1 MKRLIYSK
9 LLAWKQAPKHKPLIV
24 LGARQVGKT
33 YILKEFGVSEF
44 ESMVYVNC
52 HRDSFATQLFRDL
65 DTTRIVKELERY
77 FDIVIVPGK
86 TLLVFDEIQ
95 EVANG
100 IASLKYFCEDLPDLH
115 VAVAG
120 SLLGISIRENES
132 YPVGKVQT
140 IHMYP
145 MSFIEFLMARG
156 KRGMVETLSELDWSM
171 MNAQHEMFIE
181 MLREYFFVGG
191 MPEAVADY
199 CQNQNTST
207 VRQIQSEILDAYQR
221 DMSKHT
227 KSMVQRIRMVWDS
240 IPAQLARENKK
251 FVFGAVR
258 KGGRAADFE
267 LALQWLSEAGIV
279 APVCRAKSVSLPLK
293 FYSDNSAFK
302 IYMLDCGLLACMAGA
317 TPGDMLLGTN
327 AFVEF
332 KGAFTENYVL
342 QQIRSTLG
350 HNGIFYFA
358 KDNSTQ
364 EVDFL
369 LQTDS
374 RVLPIEVK
382 ATVNVKSKS
391 LSTFINND
399 HADQNLK
406 GLRCSLLPYTD
417 QGWMENIPLYAAE
430 SYFSQYA
437 VGE

>member
-1 MKRLIYSK
+1 
-9 LLAWKQAPKHKPLIV
+9 
-24 LGARQVGKT
+24 
-33 YILKEFGVSEF
+33 
-44 ESMVYVNC
+44 
-52 HRDSFATQLFRDL
+52 
-65 DTTRIVKELERY
+65 
-77 FDIVIVPGK
+77 
-86 TLLVFDEIQ
+86 
-95 EVANG
+95 
-100 IASLKYFCEDLPDLH
+100 
-115 VAVAG
+115 
-120 SLLGISIRENES
+120 
-132 YPVGKVQT
+132 
-140 IHMYP
+140 
-145 MSFIEFLMARG
+145 
-156 KRGMVETLSELDWSM
+156 
-171 MNAQHEMFIE
+171 
-181 MLREYFFVGG
+181 
-191 MPEAVADY
+191 
-199 CQNQNTST
+199 
-207 VRQIQSEILDAYQR
+207 
-221 DMSKHT
+221 
-227 KSMVQRIRMVWDS
+227 
-240 IPAQLARENKK
+240 
-251 FVFGAVR
+251 
-258 KGGRAADFE
+258 
-267 LALQWLSEAGIV
+267 
-279 APVCRAKSVSLPLK
+279 
-293 FYSDNSAFK
+293 
-302 IYMLDCGLLACMAGA
+302 MAGA